1 MNLKHR
7 RSTISLFLRFAP
19 ALTLCT
25 LFLLAGMPAAHGQVD
40 RAVLEGTVS
49 DPSGGVIVGC
59 PVSRSPKYAVMPGM
73 PNTLRYFGNGAIL
86 ASTFVTPRPSVS
98 AYSCTPND
106 PET

>member
-1 MNLKHR
+1 MPTTRQFLILAICPTTAPTAPAAAETT
-7 RSTISLFLRFAP
+7 TISPGF
-19 ALTLCT
+19 
-25 LFLLAGMPAAHGQVD
+25 
-40 RAVLEGTVS
+40 
-49 DPSGGVIVGC
+49 GC

-106 PET
+106 PETHSPHEKRGLRDALT